1 VVLDLADS
9 AIRLEWHPPLRS
21 VWVLE
26 IERRASPEADW
37 FLAIHKIDEN
47 SWHGPEMLM
56 RRLESLAEP
65 HTPPGVVG
73 HLLIFSLLWLA
84 CVPVQL
90 SDANPDRV
98 VLGVWQRNGSPYL
111 CLELIRFDDHLLKP
125 PFVGVVLL
133 DIPNLHDGVLLIN
146 SHVLDEDSAL
156 EGTGQIDLIV
166 LLVSRF
172 ASIVSVAT
180 KEVDP
185 LHGVVILAFFLLFF
199 ALL

>member
-1 VVLDLADS
+1 
-9 AIRLEWHPPLRS
+9 
-21 VWVLE
+21 
-26 IERRASPEADW
+26 
-37 FLAIHKIDEN
+37 
-47 SWHGPEMLM
+47 M

-65 HTPPGVVG
+65 HTPSGVVG

-90 SDANPDRV
+90 SDANSDRV

-111 CLELIRFDDHLLKP
+111 CLELILFDDHLLKP
-125 PFVGVVLL
+125 PFVGLVLL
-133 DIPNLHDGVLLIN
+133 DSPNLHDGVLLIN

-180 KEVDP
+180 KEVHP
-185 LHGVVILAFFLLFF
+185 LHRVVILAFFLLFF
-199 ALL
+199 TLL